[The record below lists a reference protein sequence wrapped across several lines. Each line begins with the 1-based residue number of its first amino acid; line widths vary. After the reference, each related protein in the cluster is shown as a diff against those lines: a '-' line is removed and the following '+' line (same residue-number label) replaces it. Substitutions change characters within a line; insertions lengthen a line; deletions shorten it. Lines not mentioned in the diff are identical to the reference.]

1 MTKLAGLEIGFDV
14 SAVMR
19 QAIEP
24 NTWRE
29 ISDLAAFHAQSD
41 LRSAESAKIL
51 EKVMADN
58 AASGMQPPKHRGILD
73 KCTELEQAR
82 IAKRKDAAWKWE
94 NHDASTRGFIRE
106 RLFSKLNL
114 EFPSVLE
121 MGEAVNDFVRF
132 RDYLQDRMQ
141 LPVPDE
147 TTPPEP
153 EDLVVFLMSEAKR
166 GIAHVEKLRINISKV
181 LYAQGH
187 RDVAS
192 DPAVQKLI
200 EFLRAKEA
208 KENDDGNV

>member
-1 MTKLAGLEIGFDV
+1 MTKLAGIEVPFDV

-19 QAIEP
+19 NAITPES
-24 NTWRE
+24 WRE
-29 ISDLAAFHAQSD
+29 ISDLAAFHAQTD

-51 EKVMADN
+51 EKAMADSTAAN
-58 AASGMQPPKHRGILD
+58 ALPPKHRGILD
-73 KCTELEQAR
+73 PTTELEQR
-82 IAKRKDAAWKWE
+82 RLAKRKDAAWKWDQ
-94 NHDASTRGFIRE
+94 HDASIRGEIRE

-147 TTPPEP
+147 NLAPEP

-166 GIAHVEKLRINISKV
+166 GVAHVEKLRINISKV

-187 RDVAS
+187 RDVAN
-192 DPAVQKLI
+192 DPAVQKLM

-208 KENDDGNV
+208 KENDDGNI